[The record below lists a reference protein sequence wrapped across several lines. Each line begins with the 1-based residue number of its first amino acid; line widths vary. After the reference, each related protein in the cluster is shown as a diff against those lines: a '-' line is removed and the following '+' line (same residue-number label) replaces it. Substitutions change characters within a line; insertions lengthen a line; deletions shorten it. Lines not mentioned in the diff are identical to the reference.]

1 MEIREI
7 NWNVEF
13 KKEMTELEIYGI
25 ERVID
30 TYYNDEDFDFNT
42 EALGLA
48 YTSSS
53 DYAMYNVCNG
63 EFTYEDIVISH
74 FAVTTQGH
82 LVMICHDNEEYEIR
96 FELVW
101 ASINRL

>member
-63 EFTYEDIVISH
+63 EFFYEGYEEFDVCISH
-74 FAVTTQGH
+74 FAVTMQGH
-82 LVMICHDNEEYEIR
+82 LVMVTHDENDEEHL
-96 FELVW
+96 FELV
-101 ASINRL
+101 